1 MAATKLQLTVR
12 QVQRVTLDEP
22 VLHGELE
29 KHAYAVYEA
38 QDDGTWQQVSK
49 TYAHSTSALAK
60 LGRLVQKEI
69 AQELYKS

>member
-12 QVQRVTLDEP
+12 QVQRVTEGEP
-22 VLHGELE
+22 ALHGELE

-38 QDDGTWQQVSK
+38 QDDGTWLAVSK

-60 LGRLVQKEI
+60 LGRLVQQEVT
-69 AQELYKS
+69 QELYKR